1 MLRELS
7 PRLGAVLLA
16 LLVTLLWSTSWV
28 LIRIGLEDMPP
39 LSFAGLR
46 YTLAFLCLL
55 PFAIGGRQLAPLR
68 RARLG
73 TWLRLGFLGVLFYA
87 VTQGAQFLSLFYL
100 PASMTGLV
108 LSFTTILVA
117 FLGATFLRERP
128 TIAQWTGA
136 VVYLV
141 GACVY
146 LYPISLPR
154 GELVGLVAA
163 FTGMLANAL
172 SSVLGRYVNRGE
184 DLSPLAITVVTM
196 GIGSVLLLA
205 VGIAVQGLPRLTLA
219 NWAIVLWL
227 AVVNSALAYTLWNR
241 TLRTLSAMESSMIN
255 NTMLFQIAVL
265 AWLFLGEQ
273 LTLAEAAGIVLAV
286 VGTLVVSRQSVG
298 KSRRLQI
305 DAEGRRPGQGQERA

>member
-1 MLRELS
+1 MLGKLS
-7 PRLGAVLLA
+7 PRLCAVLLA

-28 LIRIGLEDMPP
+28 LIRIGLENIPP

-55 PFAIGGRQLAPLR
+55 PFAVSSRQLEPLR
-68 RARLG
+68 RASAG
-73 TWLRLGFLGVLFYA
+73 TWLRLVMLGVLFYA

-100 PASMTGLV
+100 PASTTSLV

-117 FLGATFLRERP
+117 FLGVSLLREQP
-128 TIAQWTGA
+128 TIAQWAGA
-136 VVYLV
+136 AVYLV
-141 GACVY
+141 GMFVY

-154 GELVGLVAA
+154 GEVIGLIAA
-163 FTGMLANAL
+163 LTGVLANAL
-172 SSVLGRYVNRGE
+172 SSVLGRYVNRSD
-184 DLSPLAITVVTM
+184 DLPPLAITVVTM
-196 GIGSVLLLA
+196 GVGSVLLLA
-205 VGIAVQGLPRLTLA
+205 IGIAAQGLPHLTLA

-265 AWLFLGEQ
+265 AWLFLGEH
-273 LTLAEAAGIVLAV
+273 LTLTQATGIVLAV
-286 VGTLVVSRQSVG
+286 VSTLVVQVRRQAVPDH
-298 KSRRLQI
+298 KR
-305 DAEGRRPGQGQERA
+305 

>member
-1 MLRELS
+1 
-7 PRLGAVLLA
+7 LA

-28 LIRIGLEDMPP
+28 LIRIGLQDMPP

-55 PFAIGGRQLAPLR
+55 PFAIGSRQLAPLR
-68 RARLG
+68 GASAG
-73 TWLRLGFLGVLFYA
+73 TWLRLVVLGVLFYA
-87 VTQGAQFLSLFYL
+87 VTQGAQYVSLFYL
-100 PASMTGLV
+100 PASTASLV

-117 FLGATFLRERP
+117 FLGAFFLGERP
-128 TIAQWTGA
+128 TIVQWAGTI
-136 VVYLV
+136 VYLIGV
-141 GACVY
+141 LVY

-154 GELVGLVAA
+154 GEVIGLIAA
-163 FTGMLANAL
+163 VTGMLANAL
-172 SSVLGRYVNRGE
+172 SSVLGRYVNRS
-184 DLSPLAITVVTM
+184 DTLSPVAVTVVTM
-196 GIGSVLLLA
+196 GIGSVLLLV

-241 TLRTLSAMESSMIN
+241 ALRTLSAIESSIIN

-273 LTLAEAAGIVLAV
+273 LTWAEASGIVLAI
-286 VGTLVVSRQSVG
+286 VGTLVVQVRRQGV
-298 KSRRLQI
+298 I
-305 DAEGRRPGQGQERA
+305 DSKGDSDRPT

>member
-1 MLRELS
+1 MLEKPP
-7 PRLGAVLLA
+7 PRLRAVLLA

-55 PFAIGGRQLAPLR
+55 PFAIRSRQLEPLR
-68 RARLG
+68 RASAG
-73 TWLRLGFLGVLFYA
+73 TWLRLILLGVLFYA

-100 PASMTGLV
+100 PASMTSLV

-117 FLGATFLRERP
+117 FLGAFFMGERP
-128 TIAQWTGA
+128 TIAQWAGT
-136 VVYLV
+136 VVYLGGV
-141 GACVY
+141 ILY
-146 LYPISLPR
+146 LYPISLPK
-154 GELVGLVAA
+154 GEVIGLIAA
-163 FTGMLANAL
+163 LTGMLANAL
-172 SSVLGRYVNRGE
+172 SSVLGRYVNRS
-184 DLSPLAITVVTM
+184 DALSPVAITVVTM

-241 TLRTLSAMESSMIN
+241 TLRALSAMESSMIN

-273 LTLAEAAGIVLAV
+273 LTLAEATGIVLAV
-286 VGTLVVSRQSVG
+286 VGTLVVQVRRQAVPDH
-298 KSRRLQI
+298 KH
-305 DAEGRRPGQGQERA
+305 

>member
-1 MLRELS
+1 MLRDLS
-7 PRLGAVLLA
+7 PRLCAVLLA

-28 LIRIGLEDMPP
+28 LIRIGLEDIPP

-55 PFAIGGRQLAPLR
+55 PFAAGSRQLEPLR
-68 RARLG
+68 RASAG
-73 TWLRLGFLGVLFYA
+73 TWLRLVLLGVLFYA

-100 PASMTGLV
+100 SASTTSLV

-117 FLGATFLRERP
+117 FLGVFLLREQP
-128 TIAQWTGA
+128 TVTQWAGA

-141 GACVY
+141 GMFVY
-146 LYPISLPR
+146 LYPTSLPR
-154 GELVGLVAA
+154 GEVIGLIAA
-163 FTGMLANAL
+163 LTGMLANAL
-172 SSVLGRYVNRGE
+172 SSVLGRYVNRSD
-184 DLSPLAITVVTM
+184 DLPPLAITVVTM

-205 VGIAVQGLPRLTLA
+205 VGIAAQGLPHLTLA

-265 AWLFLGEQ
+265 AWLFLDEH
-273 LTLAEAAGIVLAV
+273 LTLTEATGIVLV
-286 VGTLVVSRQSVG
+286 VASTLVVQV
-298 KSRRLQI
+298 
-305 DAEGRRPGQGQERA
+305 RPQTMPAPEH

>member
-1 MLRELS
+1 MLGKLS
-7 PRLGAVLLA
+7 PRLCAVLLA

-28 LIRIGLEDMPP
+28 LIRIGLENIPP

-55 PFAIGGRQLAPLR
+55 PFAVSSRQLEPLR
-68 RARLG
+68 RASAG
-73 TWLRLGFLGVLFYA
+73 TWLRLVMLGVLFYA

-100 PASMTGLV
+100 PASTTSLV

-117 FLGATFLRERP
+117 FLGVSLLREQP
-128 TIAQWTGA
+128 TIAQWAGA
-136 VVYLV
+136 AVYLV
-141 GACVY
+141 GMFVY

-154 GELVGLVAA
+154 GEVIGLIAA
-163 FTGMLANAL
+163 LTGVLANAL
-172 SSVLGRYVNRGE
+172 SSVLGRYVNRSD
-184 DLSPLAITVVTM
+184 DLPPLAITVVTM
-196 GIGSVLLLA
+196 GVGSVLLLA
-205 VGIAVQGLPRLTLA
+205 IGIAAQGLPHLTLA

-265 AWLFLGEQ
+265 AWLFLGEH
-273 LTLAEAAGIVLAV
+273 LTLTQATGIVLAV
-286 VGTLVVSRQSVG
+286 VSTLVVQVRRQAVP
-298 KSRRLQI
+298 
-305 DAEGRRPGQGQERA
+305 DHER